1 MKKLGTFLLVSL
13 FSASMLNANE
23 IATKQG
29 VGGLQSQEVEF
40 LFGTNAKAS
49 DLNVAVLSEEEMKEV
64 QGEFLAALGANIL
77 IGLGAYGLCGVI
89 NGFKN
94 CGIDIPMTEGGF
106 SF

>member
-1 MKKLGTFLLVSL
+1 MNKSLLSLGLVAVLGMCSLSAGEADCKKP
-13 FSASMLNANE
+13 NN
-23 IATKQG
+23 
-29 VGGLQSQEVEF
+29 QEMEF

-49 DLNVAVLSEEEMKEV
+49 DINVAVLSDEEMKEV